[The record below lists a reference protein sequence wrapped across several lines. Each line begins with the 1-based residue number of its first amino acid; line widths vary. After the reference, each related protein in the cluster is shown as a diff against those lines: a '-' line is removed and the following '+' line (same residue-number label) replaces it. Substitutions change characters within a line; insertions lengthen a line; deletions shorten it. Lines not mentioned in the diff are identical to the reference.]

1 MSVAH
6 DPANPNLAIDI
17 YGFSLSITGPLTG
30 IQGL

>member
-6 DPANPNLAIDI
+6 DPANPNFTDI
-17 YGFSLSITGPLTG
+17 TGNFSLSITGTQTV